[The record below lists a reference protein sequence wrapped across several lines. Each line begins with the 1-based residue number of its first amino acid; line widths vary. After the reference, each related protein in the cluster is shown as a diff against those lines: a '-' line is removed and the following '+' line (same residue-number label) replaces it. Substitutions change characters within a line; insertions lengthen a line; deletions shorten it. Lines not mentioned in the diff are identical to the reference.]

1 VIVAMPRRL
10 AACTECRTPLPD
22 AALNTG
28 ALAPCPSCGT
38 RLQVEVFPAF
48 FRSISTGSA
57 GETIVVEGEAGCF
70 FHPDKKAVVH
80 CAECGR
86 FLCALCDLELNG
98 RHLCPGC
105 LESGQRKGRLIE
117 LEKRRTLYDSAA
129 LALACLPVLIWPVTL
144 LTAPL
149 TVILVIFG
157 WRKPGSLV
165 PRSRVRF
172 VLALLV
178 AAAQIVGWGVF
189 FFFLIR
195 GPQAGA

>member
-1 VIVAMPRRL
+1 MSRRL
-10 AACTECRTPLPD
+10 AACPGCRTPLPD

-28 ALAPCPSCGT
+28 VLAPCASCGT

-48 FRSISTGSA
+48 FRSINAGSS
-57 GETIVVEGEAGCF
+57 GETILVEGEAGCF

-80 CAECGR
+80 CAGCGR

-105 LESGQRKGRLIE
+105 LESGQRKGKLVE
-117 LEKRRTLYDSAA
+117 LEKQRTLYDSAA
-129 LALACLPVLIWPVTL
+129 LALGCLPVLIWPVTL

-149 TVILVIFG
+149 TVILVICG

-165 PRSRVRF
+165 PRSRWRF
-172 VLALLV
+172 VLALLIG
-178 AAAQIVGWGVF
+178 AAQIIAWGALF
-189 FFFLIR
+189 YSLIR
-195 GPQAGA
+195 APQRGA